1 MQLTVSDILNAH
13 RGVLRPIAGK
23 GGVARP
29 VLDVGILDYELLP
42 GLKTKYQRANFHDGQ
57 VVLST
62 FLYARDDPY
71 QIVDAVK
78 YLVARNTSA
87 LVIKNVLHLAIPE
100 QALRYANAR
109 NYPILLVEGEDFF
122 FDEFISDVSER
133 TKMLQA
139 ARLHQREIDALLRDC
154 DEPEAARLHALRL
167 NPSFRE
173 ECAAVFAMF
182 AEPLSGD
189 AFREVE
195 ARCLEGAWSACEHFV
210 TCYDGGL
217 LAIATSD
224 PEMPLDLAA
233 LAEVLQNAA
242 MVGETPSCKGVGT
255 SLAHVGL
262 DLLGSAIEEAWRA
275 ARLSTLKGGGPLRY
289 CDLGIYRAILPFANS
304 DAMRRYAAEIM
315 EPLRDHDVEHGTQLE
330 ETLRA
335 FVECGRSV
343 CHTATR
349 LGQHQNTVRYRLECV
364 GRLVGLDF
372 RNAQDAEQLS
382 LACRIETANELFP
395 PSPLR

>member
-1 MQLTVSDILNAH
+1 M
-13 RGVLRPIAGK
+13 RPIAGE

-29 VLDVGILDYELLP
+29 VFDVGILDYELLP

-57 VVLST
+57 VVLSA
-62 FLYARDDPY
+62 FLYARDDPH
-71 QIVDAVK
+71 QITDAVK
-78 YLVARNTSA
+78 YLVARGTSA

-133 TKMLQA
+133 TKVLQTA
-139 ARLHQREIDALLRDC
+139 QLSRREIDALLRDS
-154 DEPEAARLHALRL
+154 DDAKAVRLHALRL

-189 AFREVE
+189 AFHEVE
-195 ARCLEGAWSACEHFV
+195 TRCLESAWSVCEHFV
-210 TCYDGGL
+210 TCYDGGM

-224 PEMPLDLAA
+224 PEKPLDLAT
-233 LAEVLQNAA
+233 LAKDLQNATMGGKA
-242 MVGETPSCKGVGT
+242 PSCTGVGS

-262 DLLGSAIEEAWRA
+262 DLLGSAIEEARRA
-275 ARLSTLKGGGPLRY
+275 ARFSALRGGSPLCY
-289 CDLGIYRAILPFANS
+289 GDLGIYRAILPFASS
-304 DAMRRYAAEIM
+304 DAMRRYAAEIL
-315 EPLRDHDVEHGTQLE
+315 EPLRDHDVEHGTLLE

-343 CHTATR
+343 SDTATR
-349 LGQHQNTVRYRLECV
+349 LGQHQNTVRYRLECIE
-364 GRLVGLDF
+364 RLVGLDF
-372 RNAQDAEQLS
+372 RDAQDAEQLS
-382 LACRIETANELFP
+382 FACRIETANELFP